1 MTTTDTIPTIER
13 EIAYDRETRDFRAT
27 LDGNLIGYFAT
38 YHDAENALDQIAYDL
53 LADGAA
59 LSAAQLELTGPF
71 APLGECAI
79 CGCAAWTTSS
89 DGLLCPDHA
98 NVWVEYHEEQASGA
112 TCPGTGL
119 ADCGTPVE
127 KPGAFC
133 TRCAGMLDRIFFETL
148 ADPPADPDP
157 GPEPWPNIFR
167 PVVAP
172 RLLDE
177 ADAVLTA
184 PATAERFS
192 VTLRNRRACILCGG
206 NHSAEHCPRIRCRN
220 CDGPHAIQQ
229 CPAIRAALFAPCCPR
244 CGGRHALADCP
255 QRGPAETGGMLTSQ
269 GPLAERCRI
278 EPADDNLEYLGFL
291 DGVLVGIYSTVMTAD
306 LALANLAWASDH
318 GLIARVQRCPGAA
331 V

>member
-1 MTTTDTIPTIER
+1 MTTTTTFEKSIR
-13 EIAYDRETRDFRAT
+13 YDRQSKDFACY
-27 LDGNLIGYFAT
+27 LDGEFVGYAAS
-38 YHDAENALDQIAYDL
+38 YSAGEALLDQIAYDL
-53 LADGAA
+53 LADGAV

-89 DGLLCPDHA
+89 GGLLCPDHA

-133 TRCAGMLDRIFFETL
+133 TRCAGMLDRTFFETL

-157 GPEPWPNIFR
+157 GPEPWPSIFR

-184 PATAERFS
+184 PATAERCP
-192 VTLRNRRACILCGG
+192 LKRRTHQLDLVVRPR
-206 NHSAEHCPRIRCRN
+206 HCAN
-220 CDGPHAIQQ
+220 CDGPHSIQQ
-229 CPAIRAALFAPCCPR
+229 CPAIRAALFAPSYPR
-244 CGGRHALADCP
+244 RSGRHALADCP
-255 QRGPAETGGMLTSQ
+255 QRGPAEPGSMLTSQ
-269 GPLAERCRI
+269 GALAERCRI

-291 DGVLVGIYSTVMTAD
+291 DEDTSSCIS
-306 LALANLAWASDH
+306 
-318 GLIARVQRCPGAA
+318 
-331 V
+331 